1 MKMIDNYK
9 NKLKSTL
16 SEKRYKHSLGVCDE
30 AVKLAEKYG
39 ADTEKAYKVKR
50 LKRQARHAGR
60 RDAFHLTM
68 IAVLMTVLCLM
79 I

>member
-1 MKMIDNYK
+1 MIDNYK

-39 ADTEKAYKVKR
+39 ADTEKSIHSRNFA
-50 LKRQARHAGR
+50 
-60 RDAFHLTM
+60 
-68 IAVLMTVLCLM
+68 
-79 I
+79 